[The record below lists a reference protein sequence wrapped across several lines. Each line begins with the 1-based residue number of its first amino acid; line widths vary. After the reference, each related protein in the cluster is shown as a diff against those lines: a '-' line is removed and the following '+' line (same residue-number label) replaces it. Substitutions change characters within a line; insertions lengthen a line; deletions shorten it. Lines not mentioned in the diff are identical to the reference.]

1 MKELF
6 NMFKIKKMLAL
17 TVAVLSSVSICACSD
32 NGSDESKS
40 SGTVTTVEKVEV
52 EDTKEIDELS
62 DDTQKEIIW
71 MGTYDLNPNEERG
84 EDKSVEM
91 TLFNNKGG
99 TVVWSQVTDNEKFDK
114 LASAILSQQNVPDI
128 FKYEWMAFPAQVLKD
143 MYQPVDDIVDFD
155 APLWVDTKAT
165 AEQYVL
171 NGKHYVAPISTTV
184 GTMMMYD
191 NAVIEANGLPDP
203 YEEYLQ
209 GNWNWNTWED
219 MMSEFCNGSTDSV
232 QRYGINGWFQP
243 QIIQQTGKTMVN
255 FEDGKFV
262 SNINDPDIER
272 AENLLYDINK
282 KGYVN
287 KNWLGNARS
296 ALKDGSVLFYCMGTW
311 AMTGENGPEE
321 GDDWNI
327 VPVPSDPQSDEK
339 VMTAD
344 MTAYM
349 WVKGSTANEAVKTW
363 FECCRIAN
371 TDEEY
376 LENGKQK
383 FLNANPYWT
392 EEMYQT
398 YMDAS
403 SPKNKFMFD
412 YGYGI
417 SSLLSDDNANA
428 DGSCI
433 TRKLYES
440 TNSEDENGVQF
451 SWTKLRDTY
460 SATVDSELKTINE
473 ALASYTK

>member
-1 MKELF
+1 
-6 NMFKIKKMLAL
+6 MFKIKKMLAL
-17 TVAVLSSVSICACSD
+17 TVAVLSSVSICACSSD

-203 YEEYLQ
+203 YEE
-209 GNWNWNTWED
+209 
-219 MMSEFCNGSTDSV
+219 
-232 QRYGINGWFQP
+232 
-243 QIIQQTGKTMVN
+243 
-255 FEDGKFV
+255 
-262 SNINDPDIER
+262 
-272 AENLLYDINK
+272 
-282 KGYVN
+282 
-287 KNWLGNARS
+287 
-296 ALKDGSVLFYCMGTW
+296 
-311 AMTGENGPEE
+311 
-321 GDDWNI
+321 
-327 VPVPSDPQSDEK
+327 
-339 VMTAD
+339 
-344 MTAYM
+344 
-349 WVKGSTANEAVKTW
+349 
-363 FECCRIAN
+363 
-371 TDEEY
+371 
-376 LENGKQK
+376 
-383 FLNANPYWT
+383 
-392 EEMYQT
+392 
-398 YMDAS
+398 
-403 SPKNKFMFD
+403 
-412 YGYGI
+412 
-417 SSLLSDDNANA
+417 
-428 DGSCI
+428 
-433 TRKLYES
+433 
-440 TNSEDENGVQF
+440 
-451 SWTKLRDTY
+451 
-460 SATVDSELKTINE
+460 
-473 ALASYTK
+473 